1 MGRQMGHYS
10 GRMGHHSAKMGQHFV
25 QMGHEMGHHFG
36 RMGHKGAPTDT
47 ILVSVGV
54 MVKRQASR
62 GVCVRFSRAER
73 PNNQARVARAD
84 PEPFCDFRRLWYTPT
99 YKFSAQQG
107 WRHGVRLRSLGST
120 NVAI

>member
-1 MGRQMGHYS
+1 MFRRRLADQE
-10 GRMGHHSAKMGQHFV
+10 
-25 QMGHEMGHHFG
+25 GHEGAANGTLFYPGWDTNGHQNDVRWCYG
-36 RMGHKGAPTDT
+36 
-47 ILVSVGV
+47 
-54 MVKRQASR
+54 QAQPSR
-62 GVCVRFSRAER
+62 GVSRRFSEAEWLKSR
-73 PNNQARVARAD
+73 GKVAKTD